1 MTADAEKS
9 PPSFEQALTEL
20 ESLVDTLEKGELTLE
35 ESLAAFE
42 RGIGLTR
49 TCQKALDEAEQ
60 KVRILTEKSA
70 EAELEPFEDDG

>member
-1 MTADAEKS
+1 MTSDAEKS

-42 RGIGLTR
+42 RGIALTR
-49 TCQKALDEAEQ
+49 SCQKALNEAEQ
-60 KVRILTEKSA
+60 KVRILTERSA
-70 EAELEPFEDDG
+70 DATLEPLEQHD